1 MLERIRWR
9 LASVFASWAL
19 RLMRPETS
27 EDGFS
32 IALTNA
38 EKQAQWREGREQRSR
53 ALEQKVVEQQAE
65 LERLRS
71 QPIRRSGNRPEL
83 QIDPQTLSIGAR
95 EKLAAAI
102 RQEKTKLHAQF
113 DRAVQA
119 EIARAIDETVLPQ
132 YNKEMADARQVIEPR
147 KGVMSREEYLFT
159 SCLHPDRSAS
169 KERLNEAF
177 NAFIRHE
184 LVMCSEKEMPTAAS
198 AIPRNCEEMM
208 KRRGR

>member
-19 RLMRPETS
+19 GLMRPETS

-32 IALTNA
+32 IAL
-38 EKQAQWREGREQRSR
+38 
-53 ALEQKVVEQQAE
+53 
-65 LERLRS
+65 
-71 QPIRRSGNRPEL
+71 IRRLGNQSEL

-102 RQEKTKLHAQF
+102 RQEKTKLQARF

-132 YNKEMADARQVIEPR
+132 HNIDCRCRPFA
-147 KGVMSREEYLFT
+147 FT
-159 SCLHPDRSAS
+159 SR
-169 KERLNEAF
+169 
-177 NAFIRHE
+177 
-184 LVMCSEKEMPTAAS
+184 AAS
-198 AIPRNCEEMM
+198 SSPRSCEEWPVQPSAFPS
-208 KRRGR
+208 RCTSPIRAW